1 MRLLRSVPLARGQAR
16 GCGELTYGID
26 WLRVTKFAVPG
37 ITVWSLVVWASRIRN
52 ILADDFEG
60 IDRLWRLGL
69 AGLFVVVSLWVLR
82 SAHGLWRDG
91 ASDWWSCVSGAA
103 MTLALINIV
112 VWPVRAYQI
121 LSGDWSGGFKVV
133 HSLLAV
139 ISVALGLLVTFQRYG
154 RAGNR
159 RSVRNSQSVA
169 GQI

>member
-1 MRLLRSVPLARGQAR
+1 M
-16 GCGELTYGID
+16 GID
-26 WLRVTKFAVPG
+26 WLRLSRLAVPG
-37 ITVWSLVVWASRIRN
+37 IALWSLVVWASRIRN
-52 ILADDFEG
+52 ILVDDFQGSEL
-60 IDRLWRLGL
+60 IWRLGL
-69 AGLFVVVSLWVLR
+69 ATLFVVVSLWVLR
-82 SAHGLWRDG
+82 SAYGLWRDG

-121 LSGDWSGGFKVV
+121 LSGDWSGGFKAV

-159 RSVRNSQSVA
+159 RSVRNSQSIA
-169 GQI
+169 GQV